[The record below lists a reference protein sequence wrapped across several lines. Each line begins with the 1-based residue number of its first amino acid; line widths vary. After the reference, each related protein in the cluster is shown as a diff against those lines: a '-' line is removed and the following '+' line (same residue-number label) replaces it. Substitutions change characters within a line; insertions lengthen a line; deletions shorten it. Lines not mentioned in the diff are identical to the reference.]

1 MISVFCFLIYK
12 MSIQKTVHL
21 LAGINLT
28 NLMVHLSKDLSYRC
42 YAIIH
47 SSCLDMAS
55 GSCAT
60 RPRCPV
66 HLSGVVQWTKY
77 VCGNINVLKIK
88 VMGIEIENC

>member
-1 MISVFCFLIYK
+1 
-12 MSIQKTVHL
+12 
-21 LAGINLT
+21 
-28 NLMVHLSKDLSYRC
+28 
-42 YAIIH
+42 
-47 SSCLDMAS
+47 MAS